1 MKKIRALV
9 VEDSLTVRKRF
20 VEILGKDPELEVVAE
35 AEDGKTCIELCR
47 ELRPDVVALDM
58 VLPELSG
65 LAATE
70 YIMAYFPTPI
80 LIVSASA
87 NRGDLF
93 KTYDALAA
101 GALDVLE
108 KPKGDETDDAWEQT
122 FVSRLKLISRIST
135 ITHLKGRRRTVASPP
150 TSIRAHHI
158 ESGNYRLVAIGA
170 STGGPA
176 AVVEILSTLPA
187 DFPLPILLVVHI
199 SQAFGVH
206 LAGWFDTHS
215 RLRVGFA
222 ADGDRL
228 PPMGQGSVI
237 MAPPDR
243 HLVLLGARLRL
254 SSAPER
260 HFCKPSVD
268 VLFESVAADIR
279 EGGIACLLTGMGKDG
294 AAGLLAVRNAGGFT
308 IAQDE
313 ATSVVFGMPQEAIRL
328 NGAERVLP
336 LPEIAPA
343 LVTLANC
350 RVRSAEV
357 TRGAAKWARS

>member
-1 MKKIRALV
+1 MRRIRVLV
-9 VEDSLTVRKRF
+9 VEDSLTVRKHF

-35 AEDGKTCIELCR
+35 SEDGKTCIELCR
-47 ELRPDVVALDM
+47 ELRPNVVALDM
-58 VLPELSG
+58 VLPEMSG

-70 YIMAYFPTPI
+70 YIMAHFPTPI

-108 KPKGDETDDAWEQT
+108 KPKGDEIDDTWEET

-135 ITHLKGRRRTVASPP
+135 ITHLKGRRRTVASSPP
-150 TSIRAHHI
+150 SIRARHI

-176 AVVEILSTLPA
+176 AVVEILSHLPP

-206 LAGWFDTHS
+206 LAEWFDSHS
-215 RLRVGFA
+215 RLRVSFA
-222 ADGDRL
+222 ADGDHL
-228 PPMGQGSVI
+228 PPIGRGSVI

-243 HLVLLGARLRL
+243 HLVI
-254 SSAPER
+254 
-260 HFCKPSVD
+260 V
-268 VLFESVAADIR
+268 
-279 EGGIACLLTGMGKDG
+279 GGG
-294 AAGLLAVRNAGGFT
+294 
-308 IAQDE
+308 
-313 ATSVVFGMPQEAIRL
+313 
-328 NGAERVLP
+328 
-336 LPEIAPA
+336 
-343 LVTLANC
+343 
-350 RVRSAEV
+350 
-357 TRGAAKWARS
+357 